1 MKDDQVI
8 VAIDNFISHRLYNYA
23 LMLNGAWGCGKT
35 FFIEKVLIPHLK
47 ECKIDVN
54 YISLYG
60 IKNPE
65 EIATKLC
72 ERAIRDKITKTTGKN
87 TEGKGAQIATL
98 VMGQLL
104 KYGVRKL
111 DLEVADI
118 KSAADLL
125 PNYDNNVIIVDDL
138 ERCQCDVCAVLGYIN
153 DFVEHSNASVI
164 IVANEKE
171 IGQVN
176 SEENQELQM
185 LVALNGRLNV
195 KLPPASFAEAYQA
208 KNKGD
213 NNALEPF
220 LTPEQVHRA
229 RKYIFQNS
237 EQYRRTKEKV
247 IGLTLDYIPDLK
259 SVFSSLI
266 DDCIKNAE
274 LNRRLRDK
282 VDEFVSIAES
292 TKHQNIRTFL
302 FFLEK
307 MQQIFAVID
316 ENSYPVIQMV
326 AIYCYRSSVSRMKGE
341 KPPEW
346 KDSEFGVQSFG
357 MGISREDHLYGF
369 KFIDELITSN
379 TIDGR
384 SVSKELSDYCAIEV
398 ARGSLES
405 DPYQKLKTWY
415 ECNDKE
421 LCSALQDIKLNISNG
436 KYSTRIFP
444 DIVHYLVYFKRMGL
458 NTKLCDEIIDS
469 MQEFIR
475 QASKEKIE
483 PFVEERYILEGEDL
497 QTYTTI
503 MERISSCLEKST
515 IQTEEK
521 YWKSIFE
528 KKEWPEELLTAV
540 RKHNQCKHS
549 FVYWINPVD
558 LYELIRRSSN
568 KQIFILRQAIQ
579 EVYARGYYYTTEID
593 DLSHLQ
599 ELDELLKDTNEM
611 EHIQAAHCGW
621 IRNDLK
627 KYIDKIS
634 SRIPI
639 VE

>member
-8 VAIDNFISHRLYNYA
+8 EAIDNFISHRLYHYA
-23 LMLNGAWGCGKT
+23 LMLNGSWGCGKT
-35 FFIEKVLIPHLK
+35 FFIEQVLIPHLK
-47 ECKIDVN
+47 DKKIDVN

-104 KYGVRKL
+104 KFGIRKI

-118 KSAADLL
+118 KSVADLL
-125 PNYDNNVIIVDDL
+125 PNYDNNVIIIDDL

-171 IGQVN
+171 IGKVN
-176 SEENQELQM
+176 PEENQELQM

-195 KLPPASFAEAYQA
+195 KLPPASFAEVYKA
-208 KNKGD
+208 KQKGE
-213 NNALEPF
+213 NNTLEPF

-229 RKYIFQNS
+229 RKLIFQNS

-247 IGLTLDYIPDLK
+247 IGLTLDYVPDLK
-259 SVFSSLI
+259 AVFSSLI
-266 DDCIKNAE
+266 DDCINDLE
-274 LNRRLRDK
+274 LKSRLMDR
-282 VDEFVSIAES
+282 VDVFVRIAER
-292 TKHQNIRTFL
+292 TQHQNIRTFL

-307 MQQIFAVID
+307 IQQIFAVVD
-316 ENSYPVIQMV
+316 EKSYPVIQMV

-346 KDSEFGVQSFG
+346 KNAKFGVQSFG
-357 MGISREDHLYGF
+357 MGIAQEDHLYGF
-369 KFIDELITSN
+369 KFVDELITGN

-384 SVSKELSDYCAIEV
+384 SVSEELSDYCAVEV
-398 ARGSLES
+398 ARGSLENH
-405 DPYQKLKTWY
+405 PYQKLKTWY
-415 ECNDKE
+415 ECNDRE
-421 LCSALQDIKLNISNG
+421 LCSVLQNVKTNISSG

-458 NTKLCDEIIDS
+458 ETELCDEIIDS

-475 QASKEKIE
+475 DASKEKIE
-483 PFVEERYILEGEDL
+483 PFAEERFILEGEDL

-503 MERISSCLEKST
+503 MKRISSCLEKST
-515 IQTEEK
+515 IQTEEE

-528 KKEWPEELLTAV
+528 KKEWSEELLAAV
-540 RKHNQCKHS
+540 SGHNQNKHS

-558 LYELIRRSSN
+558 LYELIKRSTN
-568 KQIFILRQAIQ
+568 KEIFLLREAMQ

-593 DLSHLQ
+593 DLPHLR
-599 ELDELLKDTNEM
+599 ELNELLKDTNEM

-634 SRIPI
+634 SRMPI
-639 VE
+639 EE